1 MNTLN
6 GNVELGPRDKEKLE
20 KFKYSLRKLLK
31 KKSIKLK
38 KKILLQEGGFLQVLL
53 PSAITLIGT
62 LIEHLVNRKE
72 TKKWMVVPYEI
83 KEEENNQKINA
94 SKLDTIIKDV
104 NLKDDDKVNDYNI

>member
-1 MNTLN
+1 MEKLKNNLETLKLLCDCKKKLKNNIIKKGKKDLKLAINECVLNTLN
-6 GNVELGPRDKEKLE
+6 SNVELGPRDKEKLE

-62 LIEHLVNRKE
+62 LIEHLVNRK
-72 TKKWMVVPYEI
+72 K
-83 KEEENNQKINA
+83 
-94 SKLDTIIKDV
+94 
-104 NLKDDDKVNDYNI
+104 